1 MTANK
6 ATDCSGLVS
15 AAAYLA
21 DTNKYNVE
29 CDSISGYDC
38 IAAKKSRFEMGN
50 LESDYPPSIEK
61 EACND
66 GNSVSVVR
74 MKDIKKPSGRTFVL
88 GNVHPE
94 IGYGS
99 ITNWTGCGWR
109 SEPKSCGAC
118 RGRAFEEFFRMINNN
133 HGLPANALFTGDFN
147 MDIKT
152 DKKGIVVDDS
162 TNYDCPDEKA
172 LYDGINIGKFVK
184 LGFATEWPVK
194 KYLDNIYSNFLEP
207 SGKCDIV
214 NTNFAVFGGPEY
226 DHDAIYCNLKVV
238 NKHNI
243 LYQR

>member
-1 MTANK
+1 MSANK

-15 AAAYLA
+15 AASILV
-21 DTNKYNVE
+21 DTNKYEVE

-38 IAAKKSRFEMGN
+38 IAAKKSRFKMGI
-50 LESDYPPSIEK
+50 LESYPPS
-61 EACND
+61 ATYGDCQN

-74 MKDIKKPSGRTFVL
+74 MKDMKKPSGRTFVL

-94 IGYGS
+94 VGYLES
-99 ITNWTGCGWR
+99 PTSWSGCGWKTE
-109 SEPKSCGAC
+109 SKIHVAC

-152 DKKGIVVDDS
+152 DKKGIVVDDQ

-172 LYDGINIGKFVK
+172 LYDGIIIGKFVK

-207 SGKCDIV
+207 SSKCQSIDMNAFV
-214 NTNFAVFGGPEY
+214 KKGPNY
-226 DHDAIYCNLKVV
+226 DHDAIFCYLNTVD
-238 NKHNI
+238 KHNS
-243 LYQR
+243 LY